1 MMQDGLHHVLE
12 RHVLECFEFRIAEIA
27 REVAAAKPY
36 EHAGLADMG
45 PLALQGREYFD
56 DLQRGAI
63 SRFRGAFRV
72 FTEHLACLG
81 LGRYTSRPM
90 PKPQDAESIEKHR
103 ESGLETKLVHGGALR
118 SQFGEVSEA
127 IFLNSGFCYDDAE
140 TAEKRFNGEEPGFVY
155 SRYRNPTLAMLEDR
169 LALLEG
175 AESCIAVAS
184 GMAAV
189 FASLMGILK
198 TGDRVL
204 ANRVLFGSCHYII
217 NEILPR
223 FGITTELVDG
233 ADLNAWEKTLSTP
246 AQAVFIESP
255 ANPTLQLTDIAA
267 VCKLAKKAGAMVI
280 VDNIFATPI
289 FQKPLELGADMVV
302 YSTTKYFDGQ
312 GRTLGGAILG
322 SKELLEEKIL
332 PFHRHTG
339 PALSPFNAW
348 VALKGLETLPMRME
362 RHASNAQALAEMI
375 EKHAAI
381 EVVYYPGLKSF
392 PQYELAQRQMSGA
405 SGLIAFTLK
414 GGKTSAFKFLNALNI
429 VAISNNLGDA
439 KSLATHPATTT
450 HSNMTPEARAAIG
463 ITDGTLRLSVG
474 LESIADLLKDVTRA
488 LDAAT

>member
-1 MMQDGLHHVLE
+1 
-12 RHVLECFEFRIAEIA
+12 
-27 REVAAAKPY
+27 
-36 EHAGLADMG
+36 
-45 PLALQGREYFD
+45 
-56 DLQRGAI
+56 
-63 SRFRGAFRV
+63 
-72 FTEHLACLG
+72 
-81 LGRYTSRPM
+81 M
-90 PKPQDAESIEKHR
+90 PKPSTHESIEKL
-103 ESGLETKLVHGGALR
+103 SAAGLETQLVHGGAMR

-175 AESCIAVAS
+175 AEHCIAVAS

-189 FASLMGILK
+189 FASLMGVLK
-198 TGDRVL
+198 AGDRVI

-233 ADLNAWEKTLSTP
+233 PDLDAWKKALSTP

-267 VCKLAKKAGAMVI
+267 VCALAKKAGALVV
-280 VDNIFATPI
+280 VDNVFATPI
-289 FQKPLELGADMVV
+289 YQKPLTLGADMVV

-322 SKELLEEKIL
+322 SKALLEEKIL

-348 VALKGLETLPMRME
+348 VILKGLETLPMRME
-362 RHASNAQALAEMI
+362 RHSSNAAALAQLLETHPAVETVI
-375 EKHAAI
+375 
-381 EVVYYPGLKSF
+381 YPGLKSF
-392 PQYELAQRQMSGA
+392 AQYELQQRQATGSG
-405 SGLIAFTLK
+405 GLIALTLK
-414 GGKTSAFKFLNALNI
+414 GGKASAFRFLNALSI
-429 VAISNNLGDA
+429 VSISNNLGDA

-450 HSNMTPEARAAIG
+450 HSNLTPEARAAVG
-463 ITDGTLRLSVG
+463 ISDGMVRLSVG
-474 LESIADLLKDVTRA
+474 LESIADLLADVTHA
-488 LDAAT
+488 LDAAA

>member
-1 MMQDGLHHVLE
+1 
-12 RHVLECFEFRIAEIA
+12 
-27 REVAAAKPY
+27 
-36 EHAGLADMG
+36 
-45 PLALQGREYFD
+45 
-56 DLQRGAI
+56 
-63 SRFRGAFRV
+63 
-72 FTEHLACLG
+72 
-81 LGRYTSRPM
+81 M
-90 PKPQDAESIEKHR
+90 PKPSTHESIEKL
-103 ESGLETKLVHGGALR
+103 SAAGLETQLVHGGAMR
-118 SQFGEVSEA
+118 SQYGEVSEA

-175 AESCIAVAS
+175 AEHCIAVAS

-189 FASLMGILK
+189 FASLMGVLK
-198 TGDRVL
+198 AGDRVI

-233 ADLNAWEKTLSTP
+233 PDLAAWEKALSTP

-267 VCKLAKKAGAMVI
+267 VCALAKSSACHARENGHPAETLKPLDSRLRGNDKTQRTSPYII
-280 VDNIFATPI
+280 VDNVFATPI
-289 FQKPLELGADMVV
+289 YQKPLALGADMVV

-322 SKELLEEKIL
+322 SKALLEEKIL

-348 VALKGLETLPMRME
+348 VILKGLETLPMRME
-362 RHASNAQALAEMI
+362 RHSSNAAALAQLLETHPAVETVI
-375 EKHAAI
+375 
-381 EVVYYPGLKSF
+381 YPGLKSF
-392 PQYELAQRQMSGA
+392 AQYELQQRQATGSG
-405 SGLIAFTLK
+405 GLIALTLK
-414 GGKTSAFKFLNALNI
+414 GGKASAFKFLNALSI
-429 VAISNNLGDA
+429 VSISNNLGDA

-450 HSNMTPEARAAIG
+450 HSNMTAQDRAAIG
-463 ITDGTLRLSVG
+463 ITD
-474 LESIADLLKDVTRA
+474 
-488 LDAAT
+488 

>member
-1 MMQDGLHHVLE
+1 
-12 RHVLECFEFRIAEIA
+12 
-27 REVAAAKPY
+27 
-36 EHAGLADMG
+36 
-45 PLALQGREYFD
+45 
-56 DLQRGAI
+56 
-63 SRFRGAFRV
+63 
-72 FTEHLACLG
+72 
-81 LGRYTSRPM
+81 M

-103 ESGLETKLVHGGALR
+103 SSGLETQLVHGGSLR
-118 SQFGEVSEA
+118 SQYGEVSEA
-127 IFLNSGFCYDDAE
+127 IFLNSGFCYDDAQ

-175 AESCIAVAS
+175 AQSCIAVAS

-217 NEILPR
+217 TEILPR
-223 FGITTELVDG
+223 FGITTELIDG
-233 ADLNAWEKTLSTP
+233 DDMAAWERALKTP
-246 AQAVFIESP
+246 AQAIFIESP

-267 VCKLAKKAGAMVI
+267 ICQLAKKAGATVI
-280 VDNIFATPI
+280 VDNVFATPI
-289 FQKPLELGADMVV
+289 YQRPLALGADMVV

-322 SKELLEEKIL
+322 SKALLEEKIL

-348 VALKGLETLPMRME
+348 VILKGLETLPMRME
-362 RHASNAQALAEMI
+362 RHTSNAHALAQCI
-375 EKHAAI
+375 EAHRAVAQ
-381 EVVYYPGLKSF
+381 VYYPTLPSF
-392 PQYELAQRQMSGA
+392 PQYALQLRQASGGG
-405 SGLIAFTLK
+405 GLIALTLR
-414 GGKTSAFKFLNALNI
+414 GGKPAAFAFLDALRI

-450 HSNMTPEARAAIG
+450 HSNLTAEARAAIG
-463 ITDGTLRLSVG
+463 ITDGMVRLSVG
-474 LESIADLLKDVTRA
+474 LETIDDLMQDITQA
-488 LDAAT
+488 LDAAASV

>member
-1 MMQDGLHHVLE
+1 
-12 RHVLECFEFRIAEIA
+12 
-27 REVAAAKPY
+27 
-36 EHAGLADMG
+36 
-45 PLALQGREYFD
+45 
-56 DLQRGAI
+56 
-63 SRFRGAFRV
+63 
-72 FTEHLACLG
+72 
-81 LGRYTSRPM
+81 M
-90 PKPQDAESIEKHR
+90 PKPSTAESIEKHR
-103 ESGLETKLVHGGALR
+103 ESGLETKLVHGGSLR
-118 SQFGEVSEA
+118 SQYGEVGEA

-189 FASLMGILK
+189 FASLMGVLK
-198 TGDRVL
+198 AGDRVL

-223 FGITTELVDG
+223 FGITTELIDG
-233 ADLNAWEKTLSTP
+233 DDMAGWEKALSTP
-246 AQAVFIESP
+246 AQAIFIETP

-267 VCKLAKKAGAMVI
+267 VCKLAKKAGALVI
-280 VDNIFATPI
+280 VDNVFASPI
-289 FQKPLELGADMVV
+289 YQKPLQLGADMVV
-302 YSTTKYFDGQ
+302 YSTTKHMDGQ

-322 SKELLEEKIL
+322 GKQLLEEKIL

-348 VALKGLETLPMRME
+348 VILKGLETLPMRME
-362 RHASNAQALAEMI
+362 RHTSNAQALAELIERHPAI
-375 EKHAAI
+375 EK
-381 EVVYYPGLKSF
+381 VYYPGLKSF
-392 PQYELAQRQMSGA
+392 PQYALAQQQMSGA

-414 GGKTSAFKFLNALNI
+414 GGKAAAFRFLNALSI

-450 HSNMTPEARAAIG
+450 HSNMTAEARAAIG

-474 LESIADLLKDVTRA
+474 LESIADLKNDITHA
-488 LDAAT
+488 LDATK

>member
-1 MMQDGLHHVLE
+1 
-12 RHVLECFEFRIAEIA
+12 
-27 REVAAAKPY
+27 
-36 EHAGLADMG
+36 
-45 PLALQGREYFD
+45 
-56 DLQRGAI
+56 
-63 SRFRGAFRV
+63 
-72 FTEHLACLG
+72 
-81 LGRYTSRPM
+81 M
-90 PKPQDAESIEKHR
+90 PKPSTHESIEKL
-103 ESGLETKLVHGGALR
+103 SAAGLETQLVHGGAMR

-175 AESCIAVAS
+175 AEHCIAVAS

-189 FASLMGILK
+189 FASLMGVLK
-198 TGDRVL
+198 AGDRVI

-233 ADLNAWEKTLSTP
+233 PDLDAWKKALSTP

-267 VCKLAKKAGAMVI
+267 VCALAKKAGALVV
-280 VDNIFATPI
+280 VDNVFATPI
-289 FQKPLELGADMVV
+289 YQKPLAFGADMVV

-322 SKELLEEKIL
+322 SKALLEEKIL

-348 VALKGLETLPMRME
+348 VILKGLETLPMRME
-362 RHASNAQALAEMI
+362 RHSSNALALAELL
-375 EKHAAI
+375 EKHPAVETVI
-381 EVVYYPGLKSF
+381 YPGLKSF
-392 PQYELAQRQMSGA
+392 AQYELQQRQATGSG
-405 SGLIAFTLK
+405 GLIALTLK
-414 GGKTSAFKFLNALNI
+414 GGKASAFRFLNALSI
-429 VAISNNLGDA
+429 VSISNNLGDA

-450 HSNMTPEARAAIG
+450 HSNLTPEARAAVG
-463 ITDGTLRLSVG
+463 ISDGMVRLSVG
-474 LESIADLLKDVTRA
+474 LESIADLLTDVTLA
-488 LDAAT
+488 LDAAD